1 MDLRLERQPN
11 EHGTPGD
18 LFVDEVHECVTLE
31 RPLGDPEHPAILYGR
46 YPLTL
51 RPTYNRR
58 LWTPSDAGLLL
69 QLGQRILPHIEE
81 VPGRLGIEVHAG
93 NGVQDT
99 IGCVIV
105 ALMRA
110 PVVNVVY
117 ESRRAL
123 IALMTKLVP
132 PCWIT
137 IVEAKGAMA

>member
-18 LFVDEVHECVTLE
+18 LFVDDVHECVTLE

-51 RPTYNRR
+51 RPTYNQR

-81 VPGRLGIEVHAG
+81 VPGRAGIELHAG
-93 NGVQDT
+93 NGVEDT
-99 IGCVIV
+99 QGCVIV
-105 ALMRA
+105 ALMRSPA
-110 PVVNVVY
+110 VNVVY

-123 IALMTKLVP
+123 IAVMTKLVL

-137 IVEAKGAMA
+137 LVDAKGVAA